1 MVPESVDCMSQS
13 SRIYNSL
20 LLIKIPNQKSI
31 KKCQKSPDNDDHVE
45 CRCVLMM
52 AVLCG
57 KTIAALQYH
66 REICNHVLNEL
77 NMEVFE

>member
-1 MVPESVDCMSQS
+1 MSFSQ
-13 SRIYNSL
+13 
-20 LLIKIPNQKSI
+20 
-31 KKCQKSPDNDDHVE
+31 DNDDHIE
-45 CRCVLMM
+45 CRCKIM

-57 KTIAALQYH
+57 KTITALQYH